1 MLAMSER
8 VRRRS
13 WPIRHTVL
21 ALITCTSNVNVN
33 ANVSVEFT
41 VTLHEQV
48 CYRGTLQYYRL
59 QSVTQLDT
67 EASERWGRSPPAML
81 KPCGESIF
89 SPPQYFPHFCMM
101 FLKLKLVISKMAN
114 FYVCCDK
121 QQ

>member
-48 CYRGTLQYYRL
+48 RYRGTLQYYRL
-59 QSVTQLDT
+59 QSVTQLNT
-67 EASERWGRSPPAML
+67 EASERWGRSPPQ
-81 KPCGESIF
+81 C
-89 SPPQYFPHFCMM
+89 
-101 FLKLKLVISKMAN
+101 
-114 FYVCCDK
+114 
-121 QQ
+121 